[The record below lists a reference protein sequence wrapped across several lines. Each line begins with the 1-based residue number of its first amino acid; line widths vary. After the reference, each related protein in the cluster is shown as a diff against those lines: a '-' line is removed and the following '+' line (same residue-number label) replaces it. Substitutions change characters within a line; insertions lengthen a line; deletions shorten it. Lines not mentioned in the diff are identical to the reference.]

1 MAAERE
7 EVEVRSRAEWRR
19 WLDAHH
25 DRSPGVWLVIYKK
38 GRGPHVSWDEVVDEA
53 LCYGWIDSTGRR
65 IDDDRW
71 AIHVRP
77 RKPASAWSRVN
88 KDRIDRLTAEG
99 KMAPAGLAAV
109 AAAQASGAWTA
120 LDEVEAGVVPDDL
133 QAALDA
139 SPVARATWDGY
150 PPSTRKLAL
159 AWISTAK
166 RPDTRARRVAE
177 TVTAAAEGR
186 RAR

>member
-7 EVEVRSRAEWRR
+7 EVEVRSRGEWRR
-19 WLDAHH
+19 WLDTHH
-25 DRSPGVWLVIYKK
+25 HRSPGVW
-38 GRGPHVSWDEVVDEA
+38 RS
-53 LCYGWIDSTGRR
+53 
-65 IDDDRW
+65 
-71 AIHVRP
+71 
-77 RKPASAWSRVN
+77 SRVN

-99 KMAPAGLAAV
+99 RMAPAGLAAV
-109 AAAQASGAWTA
+109 AAAQASGTWTA
-120 LDEVEAGVVPDDL
+120 LDEVEAGVEPDDV

-139 SPVARATWDGY
+139 SPAARATWDGY
-150 PPSTRKLAL
+150 PPSARKLAL
-159 AWISTAK
+159 TWISTAK